1 MNEPVQKRLLLMGNP
16 NVGKS
21 VFFSRL
27 TGTQVIASN
36 YPGSTVEYTRGYA
49 IVNGEKYEVIDVP
62 GTYALCPT
70 SKAEE
75 VACKMLQDAS
85 PENDIVINVVD
96 STNLERNL
104 DLTLQLMEKDLPVI
118 VALNIWDDAKHK
130 GIHIDHKALE
140 EWLGTPAIPT
150 TAVTGQGFRTL
161 IQRLSQAKRKKVR
174 VHSLEDRWKD
184 IGRLVGRIQKIE
196 HRHHTVPEVLED
208 LSIHPFFG
216 LVIAGFAAFFSFS
229 FIRLMAETL
238 IAHVFDPF
246 FDNIYA
252 PVLMKLSASLYG
264 IPFLHNIL
272 VGKLFDGQIDY
283 LQSFGVLSTGV
294 YVELA
299 MVLPYVFSFYLVL
312 GLLEDS
318 GYLPRLAVM
327 LDNLM
332 HKVGLHGFAIVPT
345 LLAFGC
351 NVPGILA
358 TRVLDSKRERFIAS
372 TLISIGIPCAALQA
386 MIIGVLGSYGA
397 WPIVIVYLFLFL
409 SWVIL
414 GTLLNRLVKGFSP
427 ELLLEIPPYRMP
439 PLRMF
444 YLKIKWRIKQFLW
457 EAAPI
462 VLAGVFAVNI
472 MYSLGLFDIIAS
484 AAAPLVT
491 GLWGLPKEAVS
502 SIAIGFLRKDVA
514 VGMLAP
520 LGLTVKQLI
529 ISCVVLS
536 MFFPCI
542 ATFTVLL
549 KELGFKAMIAST
561 AIMVI
566 TSVAAGTLLNMIL

>member
-1 MNEPVQKRLLLMGNP
+1 
-16 NVGKS
+16 
-21 VFFSRL
+21 
-27 TGTQVIASN
+27 
-36 YPGSTVEYTRGYA
+36 
-49 IVNGEKYEVIDVP
+49 
-62 GTYALCPT
+62 
-70 SKAEE
+70 
-75 VACKMLQDAS
+75 
-85 PENDIVINVVD
+85 
-96 STNLERNL
+96 
-104 DLTLQLMEKDLPVI
+104 
-118 VALNIWDDAKHK
+118 
-130 GIHIDHKALE
+130 
-140 EWLGTPAIPT
+140 
-150 TAVTGQGFRTL
+150 
-161 IQRLSQAKRKKVR
+161 
-174 VHSLEDRWKD
+174 
-184 IGRLVGRIQKIE
+184 
-196 HRHHTVPEVLED
+196 
-208 LSIHPFFG
+208 
-216 LVIAGFAAFFSFS
+216 
-229 FIRLMAETL
+229 
-238 IAHVFDPF
+238 
-246 FDNIYA
+246 
-252 PVLMKLSASLYG
+252 
-264 IPFLHNIL
+264 NIL

-472 MYSLGLFDIIAS
+472 MYSLGLFDIVAS